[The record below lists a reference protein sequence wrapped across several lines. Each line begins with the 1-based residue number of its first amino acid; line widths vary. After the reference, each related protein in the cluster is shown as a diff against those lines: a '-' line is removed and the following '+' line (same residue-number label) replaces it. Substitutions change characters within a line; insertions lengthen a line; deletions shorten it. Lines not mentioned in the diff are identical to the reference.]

1 MLRNRRADLL
11 ILAVLLL
18 LPLALF
24 WPVTLGG
31 RTLLPV
37 DNLYQWQPWRAAA
50 DQFNAQIPQNQLVS
64 DLILE
69 NYAWKH
75 FIVESIANRQIP
87 LWNPYLFAGAPF
99 LANGQHSAYYPFS
112 VLFYVLPLT
121 AAYGWFTVSQLFLAG
136 AFMYVFTRVL
146 GLGRLAS
153 LTAAI
158 VYQLSGFYIVSVVF
172 TMIIAAAAWLPLLLA
187 AIELIIRQQA
197 IQERPATVPWV
208 MLGAVALACQIM
220 AGHIE
225 ITYYTLLIM
234 ALYALWR
241 LVALAR
247 QHTRQAAEGKR
258 QAVGATGRA
267 AFRLRPTSYSLRL
280 TFHVLRRPVF
290 ALIALVLLGVGM
302 AAIQLLPYVEILPQ
316 NFRAGSAT
324 FNQVLSWALPPRH
337 VLEMLMPN
345 FFGNPAQHTVFDIMT
360 GQNVLLNSPFNAQN
374 LQGAYSTMW
383 GIKNY
388 VEGGAYLG
396 ILPLLLALYGLVRGG
411 YPRTRSQHWFFAF
424 LAGIS
429 LAFMFGTP
437 LYAILYY
444 GLPGIDQ
451 LHSPFRWIW
460 PFTIS
465 VAVLA
470 GLGVDALMI
479 HDLRDKYVR
488 ARKGLINLFCLKG
501 PVSFR
506 TMLAGFAF
514 WSGIA
519 LLLGLLASRLIFPAQ
534 SIALADRLMNSL
546 ALANTAFDDPQLFY
560 SHLWRNL
567 LLFASFLTMSGVVLR
582 VSLCPIFVTL
592 PQDRRVAVWKPL
604 VLIVIT
610 LDLFAGAI
618 GFNPAVDPKLL
629 DYTPPVIDWLKR
641 DQSPWR
647 FTTFDPKGR
656 KTFNANAAWPYRLQ
670 DVRGY
675 DSIILKQYADYMSV
689 IEAQN
694 ETQFNRIAPIT
705 QYSGLDSPML
715 DLLNVK
721 YVLTDPDVTIDSPKY
736 QLVYDAEVKVYA
748 NLGVLPRAF
757 TLPIGCE
764 VTTADPLTALRQHD
778 PRTTVILD
786 APAGRAPGGA
796 ADAQSLPAEGCAL
809 TPAEVSD
816 YQIDDVVIA
825 AQVDRPSWL
834 VLSDTYFTG
843 WQAFVVHADQS
854 ETEIPLHRAYGNFRA
869 VEVPAGRSII
879 HFKYSPW
886 SFKLGLFVSFMAWM
900 VLIFFAA
907 IWLWRLAY
915 REEKHATTTTQ
926 RVAKNSLAPMA
937 LNLFNRVI
945 DFAFAAL
952 MLRILQ
958 PENAGNY
965 YFAVVIVGWVEIFTN
980 FGLNTFL
987 TREVARDR
995 AGAQRFFAN
1004 TSILRLILGGIAL
1017 PVLVVAL
1024 FVGNGLF
1031 QLTPETVITI
1041 VLLALAQ
1048 LPSSLSTGMTA
1059 MFYAYEKAEYPAA
1072 LSVVTVLLKVLFGV
1086 PALLAGWGIIGL
1098 GAVSLL
1104 VNCITFVI
1112 LYGLM
1117 VRLIIRPRYESDPQ
1131 LRRGLLRESF
1141 PLMLNHLLAT
1151 LFFKVDVPMLQ
1162 ALQGPTVVG
1171 YYSTAYKWLDALNII
1186 PAYSTMALFP
1196 VMSRQATEDKDA
1208 LMRSTRFAI
1217 KFLVLL
1223 ALPIAVL
1230 TTFIAPTLV
1239 LVLGGPEYLPSAAIA
1254 LQIMIWSIPFGW
1266 INSIVNY
1273 ILIALG
1279 QQSKLTR
1286 AFLVGLSFNI
1296 VANLILIPHFS
1307 YVAAAAVTIMSELV
1321 EGLVFMIYLER
1332 SLGSIRWM
1340 RLLWRPFAAA
1350 GAMLL
1355 VMALTWLVQ
1364 PLIGLAAGPIVYL
1377 GSLAALRVIGPD
1389 ERRVFNRLRGSRS
1402 AEENER
1408 AGEAAA
1414 STI

>member
-1 MLRNRRADLL
+1 MFRRRRADLL
-11 ILAVLLL
+11 ILALLFL
-18 LPLALF
+18 LPLLLF

-31 RTLLPV
+31 KTLLPA
-37 DNLYQWQPWRAAA
+37 DNLYQWQPWKSAAQ
-50 DQFNAQIPQNQLVS
+50 QFNAQIPQNQLVS

-69 NYAWKH
+69 NYSWKH
-75 FIVESIANRQIP
+75 FIVDAISQRTVP

-112 VLFYVLPLT
+112 ILFYVLPLT
-121 AAYGWFTVSQLFLAG
+121 LAYGWFTVVQLFLAG
-136 AFMYVFTRVL
+136 AFMYLFTRVL
-146 GLGRLAS
+146 GMGRLAS

-187 AIELIIRQQA
+187 AIELIIQQRS
-197 IQERPATVPWV
+197 IFGRPSTVPWII
-208 MLGAVALACQIM
+208 LGAIALACQIM

-241 LVALAR
+241 LSVRPRTTDHRRQSAAGGWRLAISNWFKY
-247 QHTRQAAEGKR
+247 A
-258 QAVGATGRA
+258 
-267 AFRLRPTSYSLRL
+267 
-280 TFHVLRRPVF
+280 RRPIA
-290 ALIALVLLGVGM
+290 ALFVMVLLGMGM
-302 AAIQLLPYVEILPQ
+302 SAIQLLPYIEILPQ
-316 NFRAGSAT
+316 NFRVGSAT
-324 FNQVLSWALPPRH
+324 LEQVRSYALPPRH

-345 FFGNPAQHTVFDIMT
+345 FFGNPAEHTVFDIMT

-374 LQGAYSTMW
+374 PQGTYSTMW

-396 ILPLLLALYGLVRGG
+396 ILPLLLAIYSLVRGG
-411 YPRTRSQHWFFAF
+411 YPQTRSQRWFFVF
-424 LAGIS
+424 LAVIS

-444 GLPGIDQ
+444 GLPGINQ

-465 VAVLA
+465 IAVLA
-470 GLGVDALMI
+470 AIGVDGLMI
-479 HDLRDKYVR
+479 YYQRDRYVR
-488 ARKGLINLFCLKG
+488 PRRGPIEWFCLNG

-506 TMLAGFAF
+506 TVLAGLAF
-514 WSGIA
+514 WPGVIV
-519 LLLGLLASRLIFPAQ
+519 LVGLFASRLIFPAQ
-534 SIALADRLMNSL
+534 SISFAGKLMDSF
-546 ALANTAFDDPQLFY
+546 ALANTAFNDPELFY
-560 SHLWRNL
+560 SHLWRDV

-582 VSLCPIFVTL
+582 VSLCPIFVPL
-592 PQDRRVAVWKPL
+592 PRGRQVAIWKPL
-604 VLIVIT
+604 LLFVVA
-610 LDLFAGAI
+610 LDLFVGAI
-618 GFNPAVDPKLL
+618 GFNPAVDPQLL
-629 DYTPPVIDWLKR
+629 NYTPPVIGFLKQ

-647 FTTFDPKGR
+647 FTTFDPHGR
-656 KTFNANAAWPYRLQ
+656 KTFNANGGWPYGLQ

-675 DSIILKQYADYMSV
+675 DSIILKQYADYMGV
-689 IEAQN
+689 IEEQN
-694 ETQFNRIAPIT
+694 ETQFNRIQPIT
-705 QYSGLDSPML
+705 TYSGLDSPLL

-721 YVLTDPDVTIDSPKY
+721 YVMTDPDVTIDSPKY
-736 QLVYDAEVKVYA
+736 KLAYDAEVKVYE
-748 NLGVLPRAF
+748 NLGVMPRAF
-757 TLPIGCE
+757 TMPIGCE
-764 VTTADPLTALRQHD
+764 TITEDPLAALKQHD
-778 PRTTVILD
+778 PRTTVIVEKPANQSG
-786 APAGRAPGGA
+786 APN
-796 ADAQSLPAEGCAL
+796 PACAL
-809 TPAEVSD
+809 TPAVISN
-816 YQIDDVVIA
+816 YQLNDVMIKTQA
-825 AQVDRPSWL
+825 DQPSWL
-834 VLSDTYFTG
+834 VLNDTYFAG
-843 WQAFVVHADQS
+843 WMAFRVNADQS
-854 ETEIPLHRAYGNFRA
+854 ETEVPITRAYGNFRA
-869 VEVPAGRSII
+869 VPIEAGESTI
-879 HFKYSPW
+879 HFKYSPM
-886 SFKLGLFVSFMAWM
+886 SFKLGIFISFMAWM
-900 VLIFFAA
+900 IVVFLLA

-915 REEKHATTTTQ
+915 REEKHAGTTTQ

-995 AGAQRFFAN
+995 SDASANRFFAN
-1004 TSILRLILGGIAL
+1004 TSILRLILGGVAL
-1017 PVLVVAL
+1017 PVLIIAL
-1024 FVGNGLF
+1024 LAGNGLF
-1031 QLTPETVITI
+1031 QVTTETAITI

-1048 LPSSLSTGMTA
+1048 IPSSLCTGMTA

-1072 LSVVTVLLKVLFGV
+1072 LGVVTVLLKVFFGV

-1098 GAVSLL
+1098 GAVSLI
-1104 VNCITFVI
+1104 VNCITFVV
-1112 LYGLM
+1112 LYVLM
-1117 VRLIIRPRYESDPQ
+1117 VRLIIKPRYESDPAM
-1131 LRRGLLRESF
+1131 RRGMLRESF
-1141 PLMLNHLLAT
+1141 PLMINHLLAT

-1171 YYSTAYKWLDALNII
+1171 WYSTAYKWLDALNII

-1196 VMSRQATEDKDA
+1196 VMSRQALEDKDA
-1208 LMRSTRFAI
+1208 LMRSTRFAV
-1217 KFLVLL
+1217 KFLVMV
-1223 ALPIAVL
+1223 ALPIAVM
-1230 TTFIAPTLV
+1230 TTFLAPFLV
-1239 LVLGGPEYLPSAAIA
+1239 LVLGGQSYLPHAAIA

-1286 AFLVGLSFNI
+1286 AFVIGLTFNI
-1296 VANLILIPHFS
+1296 SANLILIPHFS

-1321 EGLVFMIYLER
+1321 EGFVFMIYLER
-1332 SLGSIRWM
+1332 SLGSIRWI
-1340 RLLWRPFAAA
+1340 RLLWRLFAAA
-1350 GAMLL
+1350 GAMFVL
-1355 VMALTWLVQ
+1355 M
-1364 PLIGLAAGPIVYL
+1364 GLAWAWHPIAGVVVGPIVYL
-1377 GSLAALRVIGPD
+1377 GSLVALKAIGP
-1389 ERRVFNRLRGSRS
+1389 EEKRVLDRLRGSRS

-1408 AGEAAA
+1408 IEEAAA